1 MASWS
6 ELLEA
11 FQVEVSKGQAQPNW
25 LDAQLKERLTAI
37 STHRGDAAVIFYAS
51 AFLQKAVDNVSQR
64 SWTQVSDL
72 FGIQNEQEYDLA
84 VERLN
89 SLIDEVGYPRGRC
102 IRSAS

>member
-11 FQVEVSKGQAQPNW
+11 FQVAVSKGQAQPNW

-51 AFLQKAVDNVSQR
+51 AFLQKAVDHVSITR
-64 SWTQVSDL
+64 EDVS
-72 FGIQNEQEYDLA
+72 
-84 VERLN
+84 
-89 SLIDEVGYPRGRC
+89 
-102 IRSAS
+102 